1 MLQKVSVGVV
11 HSQIQDPASTFRKV
25 EILKK
30 NVIAILI
37 MMCMNKMMLLVK
49 KDVIKGHFE
58 LKVNTQ
64 STVSELQRVAQLQE
78 SLDAKAVLRFTSLAS
93 VPVKHFPGE
102 IYPVDFIH
110 SVKTVFPLSRVTLQ
124 RLSF

>member
-1 MLQKVSVGVV
+1 
-11 HSQIQDPASTFRKV
+11 
-25 EILKK
+25 
-30 NVIAILI
+30 
-37 MMCMNKMMLLVK
+37 MNKMMLLVK

-93 VPVKHFPGE
+93 VPVKHFPG
-102 IYPVDFIH
+102 DKFI
-110 SVKTVFPLSRVTLQ
+110 VLILYTV
-124 RLSF
+124 